1 MRVSTQCDIPAK
13 PLILQCFSGIVT
25 VRSRTV
31 TQFVLNA
38 LPAITVSL
46 RESQCFPLSS
56 LSGLARRRYS
66 EAHWASSLRSALEP

>member
-1 MRVSTQCDIPAK
+1 MGATHTLTTRHCAWESS
-13 PLILQCFSGIVT
+13 LS

-31 TQFVLNA
+31 THFVLNA

-46 RESQCFPLSS
+46 RESQCFPHSRLSAF
-56 LSGLARRRYS
+56 ARRRYS

>member
-1 MRVSTQCDIPAK
+1 MGATHTLTTRHCAWAASLCVCP
-13 PLILQCFSGIVT
+13 
-25 VRSRTV
+25 RTV
-31 TQFVLNA
+31 TYFVLNA
-38 LPAITVSL
+38 LPAIVVSL